1 MIRLTKYGILL
12 FCGLMIIACSKN
24 NTEGNVKLP
33 KMKDAELVQAL
44 DTLSG
49 LEYSSFYSKISTKYS
64 DSSLNVSFKTS
75 LRIRADSA
83 TIMTISYARIPFV
96 NALITTDSVQVSN
109 KKDKCYIKESIN
121 FIKEKFGVE
130 FSLKNTRARDK
141 QSVFF
146 QMSPII
152 KDGENR
158 FKIKQRTPGIS
169 IPTPQLN
176 NTFWKLNQS
185 FLLTLETN
193 EFEDTFDHSF
203 S

>member
-130 FSLKNTRARDK
+130 FSLKNIEELMMGLPLDFDSEHK
-141 QSVFF
+141 YF
-146 QMSPII
+146 QMESDVGYTLCSHS
-152 KDGENR
+152 KRDLR
-158 FKIKQRTPGIS
+158 KIKNG
-169 IPTPQLN
+169 
-176 NTFWKLNQS
+176 
-185 FLLTLETN
+185 
-193 EFEDTFDHSF
+193 EF
-203 S
+203 